1 MTRYLLDT
9 NAWIEALRGNKKI
22 EAKLAQLAP
31 AQIIL
36 SPVVEGELVFGAFK
50 GAHRK
55 ANIERLEAIGRQTAR
70 IAINESVAKIYG
82 EIRAALESKGRSIGS
97 NDYWIAAQAIAVGCV
112 LVSAN
117 TGEFSRVAG
126 LRLENWEQ

>member
-36 SPVVEGELVFGAFK
+36 SPVVEGELVLGALK
-50 GAHRK
+50 GSHRE
-55 ANIERLEAIGRQTAR
+55 ANIELLEAIGRQTAR
-70 IAINESVAKIYG
+70 IPINESVAKIYG

-97 NDYWIAAQAIAVGCV
+97 NDYWIAAQAMAIGCV

-117 TGEFSRVAG
+117 TGEFSRVTG